1 MNRILSSFTLILI
14 PIALVLTLAIAP
26 ANAALFHFS
35 GTRPTTLGVQNGKL
49 APCPSTPNC
58 ISSQA
63 PDIAHQIQ
71 PIAASNLVKIKAAI
85 GQISEAAII
94 SETENYLYAEFT
106 SPLMGFVDDVEFYVD
121 ASSDVVHVRS
131 ASRLGESDLGANRQR
146 ISKIRSMM

>member
-1 MNRILSSFTLILI
+1 MNHYLSRFTV
-14 PIALVLTLAIAP
+14 ALTTLALALTLAIAP

-49 APCPSTPNC
+49 SPCPSTPNC

-63 PDIAHQIQ
+63 ADIAHQIQ
-71 PIAASNLVKIKAAI
+71 PIAASSLIKIKAAI
-85 GQISEAAII
+85 VQISDASII

-106 SPLMGFVDDVEFYVD
+106 SPLMGFVDDVEFYLD
-121 ASSDVVHVRS
+121 AAADVVHVRS

-146 ISKIRSMM
+146 VAKIRSMM